1 MNEIVARW
9 AAERAAQAGL
19 GPRAA
24 AAAAAPRAGGGP
36 AEPAMATAIQ
46 NPLKS

>member
-24 AAAAAPRAGGGP
+24 AAAPRAGGGP
-36 AEPAMATAIQ
+36 AERAMATAIQ